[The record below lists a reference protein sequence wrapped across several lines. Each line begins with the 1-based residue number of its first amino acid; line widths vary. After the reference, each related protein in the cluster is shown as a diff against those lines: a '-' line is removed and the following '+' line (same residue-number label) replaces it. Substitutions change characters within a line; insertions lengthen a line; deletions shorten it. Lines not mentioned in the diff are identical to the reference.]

1 MSHNAV
7 AFRTEKQH
15 LGKKLQFWTD
25 TEPVHP
31 PRELFKTAQ
40 LAHPLN
46 IPYVEEALFSLQEEV
61 ILNIG
66 LYYQLLPPVM
76 DDSHEV
82 HVEWYR

>member
-1 MSHNAV
+1 MSHNAE

-46 IPYVEEALFSLQEEV
+46 IPFEEEALFSLQEELIV
-61 ILNIG
+61 NTG
-66 LYYQLLPPVM
+66 LYYPLLLTVM
-76 DDSHEV
+76 ENGHEV
-82 HVEWYR
+82 HVELYR

>member
-1 MSHNAV
+1 MSHNAEI
-7 AFRTEKQH
+7 FCTEKQH

-31 PRELFKTAQ
+31 PRELFKTTQ

-46 IPYVEEALFSLQEEV
+46 IPYVEELLFSLQEEV
-61 ILNIG
+61 IVNIG
-66 LYYQLLPPVM
+66 LYYPIPTVM
-76 DDSHEV
+76 DNSHGV

>member
-1 MSHNAV
+1 MSLNV
-7 AFRTEKQH
+7 ETFCTERRH
-15 LGKKLQFWTD
+15 LRNKATVWTD

-61 ILNIG
+61 IVNIG
-66 LYYQLLPPVM
+66 LYYPLLPTAM
-76 DDSHEV
+76 DDGHEV
-82 HVEWYR
+82 HVE